1 MSASAIPDA
10 VADFEPH
17 RRHLQGLAYRML
29 GSWAEAEDIV
39 QDAWLRWRDADRGR
53 VETPRAFLSRTVTRL
68 CLDQLKSARARREEY
83 VGPWLP
89 EPLPDAGNYEAAGAG
104 EIAHDLSVA
113 LMLALE
119 RLSALERAAFLLH
132 DVFDMPFAEIAATL
146 GRNESACRQLAA
158 RARSRVRDA
167 RPRFAVTEQEGARIA
182 DAFWQASRAGDVD
195 ALRSLLAH
203 DAVLHADGGG
213 KKLAVFRPILGSDK
227 IARFFAGLAKKP
239 SGQFLDAVVTQLN
252 GMPGVLATELDGL
265 PRSTTLEVRDGRIAA
280 IYIVR
285 NPDKLRHV
293 AAPPPQPTAPQD
305 DSATH

>member
-1 MSASAIPDA
+1 MSAPAIPGA

-17 RRHLQGLAYRML
+17 RKHLQGLAYRML

-39 QDAWLRWRDADRGR
+39 QDAWLRWRDADRAQ

-68 CLDQLKSARARREEY
+68 CLDQLKSARVRREEY

-89 EPLPDAGNYEAAGAG
+89 EPLPDAGSYEAPGAG

-132 DVFDMPFAEIAATL
+132 DVFDIPFAEIAATL
-146 GRNESACRQLAA
+146 GRNEAACRQLAA

-167 RPRFAVTEQEGARIA
+167 RPRFAVTEREGARIA

-195 ALRSLLAH
+195 ALRSLLAQ

-227 IARFFAGLAKKP
+227 IARFFAGLAKKT

-293 AAPPPQPTAPQD
+293 AALAPQPTAPQD
-305 DSATH
+305 DSAPH

>member
-1 MSASAIPDA
+1 MNASAVPDA

-39 QDAWLRWRDADRGR
+39 QDAWLRWRDADRGQ

-89 EPLPDAGNYEAAGAG
+89 EPLPDAGSYGAPGAG
-104 EIAHDLSVA
+104 EVAHDLSVA

-132 DVFDMPFAEIAATL
+132 DVFDLPFAEIALTL
-146 GRNESACRQLAA
+146 GRNEAACRQLAA
-158 RARSRVRDA
+158 RARTRVREA

-195 ALRSLLAH
+195 ALRSLLAQ

-213 KKLAVFRPILGSDK
+213 KKLAVFKPILGSDK
-227 IARFFAGLAKKP
+227 IARFFAGLSSKP
-239 SGQFLDAVVTQLN
+239 GGQFLDAVVTQLN

-265 PRSTTLEVRDGRIAA
+265 PRSTTLEVRDGRITA

-293 AAPPPQPTAPQD
+293 AALAPQPIAPQD
-305 DSATH
+305 ASEPH